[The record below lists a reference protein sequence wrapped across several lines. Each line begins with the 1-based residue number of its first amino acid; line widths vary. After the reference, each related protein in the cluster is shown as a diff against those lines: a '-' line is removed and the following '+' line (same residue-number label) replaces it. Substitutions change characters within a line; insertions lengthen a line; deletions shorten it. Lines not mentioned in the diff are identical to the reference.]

1 MTIPTETELIKQDV
15 ERLAHRIDDLAL
27 AFAKMRAEV
36 DANTEAVSDHHLWIV
51 HGREGRKIE
60 RAPELRPKNL
70 FES

>member
-1 MTIPTETELIKQDV
+1 MTIPTE
-15 ERLAHRIDDLAL
+15 IDLLRQMIGALVQRVDDIAL

-60 RAPELRPKNL
+60 RAPELKPKTPHDT
-70 FES
+70 